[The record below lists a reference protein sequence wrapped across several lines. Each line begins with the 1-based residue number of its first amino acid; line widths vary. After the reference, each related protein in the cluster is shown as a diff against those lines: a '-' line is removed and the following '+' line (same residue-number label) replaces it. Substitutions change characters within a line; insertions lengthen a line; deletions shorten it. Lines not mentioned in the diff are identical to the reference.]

1 MYDSWPAASVI
12 CSPVSLLI
20 CQYKCSNILQA
31 VASIHGP
38 VQAAHGDLLS
48 NAIPL
53 LDKRLLGSLCG
64 GERGVKCKQD
74 AHKEGETAHHH
85 ENEMRPKDCNVL
97 CKELK
102 AARVTLA
109 PESKVLTLDL
119 RDSRSLAP
127 VSHN

>member
-85 ENEMRPKDCNVL
+85 ANENAVKKVQDVSGMQGVGSSTCCYV
-97 CKELK
+97 
-102 AARVTLA
+102 
-109 PESKVLTLDL
+109 ES
-119 RDSRSLAP
+119 
-127 VSHN
+127 